1 MNEILCLLAPR
12 WLGFRNKFKRD
23 KGSTGKALGALLLI
37 IGLWAVI
44 YVVFYKS
51 LVYFSGEEMFGAIA
65 ATKLLSMILMTFVF
79 VAIISNIIST
89 FSTFYLAE
97 DLEIIISGPTPP
109 HQVYTARF
117 IETLAESSW
126 MVLLFGFPVFAAYG
140 TVFSTGPFFYVISL
154 LGFVSLLIIATAIA
168 ILLVLVLVRTFP
180 VRRLRDLFVLVG
192 IIIFIGFYLLFRM
205 VRPEEFLNPEG
216 FASVMDYLSIMSE
229 PASSI
234 LPTTWLM
241 FSLKPYITGFGHEN
255 VYFWMGLLVLGAIAI
270 FRLVGH
276 IHELGHFYGYSK
288 AMESKGARL
297 SKSRI
302 MEMISRFLV
311 KILEPQ
317 TARLVIKEIMLMA
330 RDWGRLSQLL
340 LLLALIVVYLYNF
353 SVLPSLDSPAL
364 AFFFK
369 NTMAFINIG
378 LAGFVLS
385 SLGVRFLFPAISG
398 EGRAF
403 WILKKGPI
411 ELRKVL
417 WVKFFFYL
425 IPMMILG
432 LLLVI
437 MTNKLLGLNLF
448 MSIVSTV
455 TIGVLT
461 AGLTSLSLGM
471 GVVHADF
478 KEVDP
483 NRAVTGFGGLLTMIY
498 GGLAVAGVIL
508 LEAYPVY
515 LVLRRQFFGGEL
527 QASHYG
533 IIILCFSIALGLAL
547 FLIIRPL
554 QVGLNAIERLE
565 I

>member
-12 WLGFRNKFKRD
+12 WQGFRNKFNRD
-23 KGSTGKALGALLLI
+23 KGSLGKVLGALILV

-51 LVYFSGEEMFGAIA
+51 LAYFSGEEMFGAIA

-109 HQVYTARF
+109 HKVYMARF
-117 IETLAESSW
+117 IETLVESSW

-154 LGFVSLLIIATAIA
+154 VGFVSLLIIATSVA
-168 ILLVLVLVRTFP
+168 ILLVLILVRTFP

-229 PASSI
+229 PASST

-241 FSLKPYITGFGHEN
+241 YSLKPYITGFGHEN

-270 FRLVGH
+270 FRIVGH
-276 IHELGHFYGYSK
+276 VHELGHFHGYSK

-302 MEMISRFLV
+302 MDIISRFLLRV
-311 KILEPQ
+311 LEPQ

-432 LLLVI
+432 LVLVI
-437 MTNKLLGLNLF
+437 MTNKLLGLNFF
-448 MSIVSTV
+448 MSAVSTI
-455 TIGVLT
+455 TIGALT
-461 AGLTSLSLGM
+461 VGLTSLSLGM
-471 GVVHADF
+471 GVVYADF

-483 NRAVTGFGGLLTMIY
+483 NRSVTGFGGLLTMIY

-515 LVLRRQFFGGEL
+515 MVLRTEFFGGEL
-527 QASHYG
+527 TSAHYG
-533 IIILCFSIALGLAL
+533 VMLLCFSLALGLAL

-554 QVGLNAIERLE
+554 QVGLKSIERLE